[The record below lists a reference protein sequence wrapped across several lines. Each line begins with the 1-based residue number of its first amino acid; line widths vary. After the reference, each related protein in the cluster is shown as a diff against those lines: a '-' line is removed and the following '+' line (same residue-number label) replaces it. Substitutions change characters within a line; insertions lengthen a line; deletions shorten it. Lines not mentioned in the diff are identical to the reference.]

1 MPQGEVVQEVRYQ
14 QVLNLAHQRQ
24 RFLSQTERVCHAR
37 HPLIK
42 ICFHRTGREDVAK
55 RLLRMFRHRVSSQ
68 PKVIHVERQ
77 ETEHQPFYFLPV
89 LFIVG
94 FRCAIVEAAG
104 TVAARFL
111 HGLDVAVQHGE
122 ELQRIHFLAF
132 ELDPRHATG
141 RRSSLP
147 SARLSL
153 ACRIGRT
160 HWTGVRMSL
169 HIVRSGWSGRCRVW
183 GRCLHPTRHRW
194 PRRTAGNA
202 ARRSRCRGGKTS
214 RRSPDGSAR
223 RSRAT
228 GSTSLPSGSAN
239 GMQ

>member
-14 QVLNLAHQRQ
+14 QVLYLAHQRQ

-89 LFIVG
+89 PFIVG

-132 ELDPRHATG
+132 ELDPDMQQVAAHRYRLPGFHLPAELGEHIGQVSVCHFILSVADGLADAVCGVVAYTRHDTAGHGGQQVTPHVEVDAVVENF
-141 RRSSLP
+141 SPL
-147 SARLSL
+147 
-153 ACRIGRT
+153 
-160 HWTGVRMSL
+160 
-169 HIVRSGWSGRCRVW
+169 SGWFC
-183 GRCLHPTRHRW
+183 
-194 PRRTAGNA
+194 
-202 ARRSRCRGGKTS
+202 
-214 RRSPDGSAR
+214 SP
-223 RSRAT
+223 
-228 GSTSLPSGSAN
+228 
-239 GMQ
+239 